1 MTTISLVIPVYNEE
15 ESLPFLFARTFPVM
29 DQLNRPYEIIFVNDG
44 SKDRSIELLK
54 EMYQKRPDHVR
65 IIDFNGNFGQHMAIV
80 AGFERVTGD
89 IVITMDADLQT
100 PPEEIP
106 RLVEKFDEGYD
117 LVGTIRENR
126 DDPFYRKIASKIVNV
141 ITNKITGLNIH
152 DYGCMLRAYS
162 RKIVDIIAMSG
173 ERTTFIPAFAQKFA
187 AYPVEIYIK
196 HTKRQQGESKYSLP
210 KLVSLNFDL
219 MTSFSLVPLQFI
231 TMFGLLVSMA
241 SILFAFFLIIRR
253 LIIGP
258 EAEGLFT
265 LFAINFFLMG
275 FLISSVGIAGEYIG
289 RIFKE
294 VRKQQ
299 NYIIKEEYGITR
311 HDPT

>member
-1 MTTISLVIPVYNEE
+1 
-15 ESLPFLFARTFPVM
+15 
-29 DQLNRPYEIIFVNDG
+29 
-44 SKDRSIELLK
+44 
-54 EMYQKRPDHVR
+54 MYHQRPDHVK

-80 AGFERVTGD
+80 AGFEKVTGD
-89 IVITMDADLQT
+89 VVLTMDADLQT

-106 RLVEKFDEGYD
+106 RLVEKFDEGHD

-126 DDPFYRKIASKIVNV
+126 DDPFYRKFASKIVNI
-141 ITNKITGLNIH
+141 ITKKITGLNIH

-162 RKIVDIIAMSG
+162 RKIADIIAASG
-173 ERTTFIPAFAQKFA
+173 ERTTFIPAFAHKFA
-187 AYPVEIYIK
+187 ANPVEIHIK
-196 HTKRQQGESKYSLP
+196 HTKRQQGKSKYSLL

-231 TMFGLLVSMA
+231 TMFGLLVSTG
-241 SILFAFFLIIRR
+241 SIFFAFFLLLRR

-294 VRKQQ
+294 VRKQP
-299 NYIIKEEYGITR
+299 NYIIKEEYGITS
-311 HDPT
+311 HDKT

>member
-1 MTTISLVIPVYNEE
+1 MTRVSLVIPVYNEE
-15 ESLPFLFARTFPVM
+15 ESLPSLFSRTFPVM
-29 DQLNRPYEIIFVNDG
+29 DQLNRPYEVIFVNDG
-44 SKDRSIELLK
+44 SRDRSIDLLR
-54 EMYQKRPDHVR
+54 EMYHQRPDHVK

-80 AGFERVTGD
+80 AGFEKVTGD
-89 IVITMDADLQT
+89 VVLTMDADLQT

-106 RLVEKFDEGYD
+106 RLVEKFDEGHD

-126 DDPFYRKIASKIVNV
+126 DDPFYRKFASKIVNI
-141 ITNKITGLNIH
+141 ITKKITGLNIH

-162 RKIVDIIAMSG
+162 RKIADIIAASG
-173 ERTTFIPAFAQKFA
+173 ERTTFIPAFAHKFA
-187 AYPVEIYIK
+187 ANPVEIHIK
-196 HTKRQQGESKYSLP
+196 HTKRQQGKSKYSLL

-231 TMFGLLVSMA
+231 TMFGLLVSTG
-241 SILFAFFLIIRR
+241 SIFFAFFLLLRR

-294 VRKQQ
+294 VRKQP
-299 NYIIKEEYGITR
+299 NYIIKEEYGITS
-311 HDPT
+311 HDKT

>member
-29 DQLNRPYEIIFVNDG
+29 DQLNRPYEVIFVNDG

-54 EMYQKRPDHVR
+54 EVYQQRPEHVK

-80 AGFERVTGD
+80 AGFEKVTGD

-126 DDPFYRKIASKIVNV
+126 DDPFFRKFASKIVNI

-162 RKIVDIIAMSG
+162 RKTADIIALSG

-187 AYPVEIYIK
+187 ARPVEIHIK
-196 HTKRQQGESKYSLP
+196 HTKRQQGESKYSLL

-219 MTSFSLVPLQFI
+219 MTSFSLIPLQFI

-241 SILFAFFLIIRR
+241 SILFAFFLLVRR

-265 LFAINFFLMG
+265 LFAINFFLIG

-294 VRKQQ
+294 VRKQP
-299 NYIIKEEYGITR
+299 NYIIKEEYGITN
-311 HDPT
+311 HDPA